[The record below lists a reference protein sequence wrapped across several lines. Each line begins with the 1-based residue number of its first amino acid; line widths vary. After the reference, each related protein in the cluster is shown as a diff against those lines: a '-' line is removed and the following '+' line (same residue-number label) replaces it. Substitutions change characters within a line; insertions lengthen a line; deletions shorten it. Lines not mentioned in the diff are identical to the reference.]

1 MPARPF
7 HDASEPTTRCLKN
20 NCSGVAEVKLFQQ
33 HEETPKGCVMR
44 WTSIVKAFRTEHH
57 AHNRTMTEQGGRN
70 KATYYPPFLTYL
82 QLVCAL
88 LGNKTPKN
96 TKKYLSQNKS
106 NSYSDPAFTHSLTEI
121 ETKTKPALWGGEA
134 ACLVKCLLCWGLR
147 ITKKNE
153 HVQLKLADTFI
164 IFNQNA

>member
-96 TKKYLSQNKS
+96 TKKYLSQNKLKATVTQLS
-106 NSYSDPAFTHSLTEI
+106 PTRSPKSKLKQSLPCEVVRLPVWWNAYYA
-121 ETKTKPALWGGEA
+121 EVWGSQR
-134 ACLVKCLLCWGLR
+134 KM
-147 ITKKNE
+147 NM
-153 HVQLKLADTFI
+153 
-164 IFNQNA
+164 FN